1 MKEDYTMNLHITKS
15 KNAESFY
22 ICRSYTKANGTTS
35 STIVRK
41 LGTLEHLLVE
51 HGPTRDDVLVW
62 AKNEV
67 KIETEKYNAEKEA
80 KTVLIPF
87 HADRQLDYDKQ
98 AFFRGGYLFPQSVYY
113 QLQLNNICRKLKQKY
128 KFQYDINAIL
138 SDLVYARILD
148 PCSKRSSY
156 KTASAFLE
164 KPSYELHDVYRALD
178 VLGSECD
185 LIQAE
190 LYKNS
195 HFLGKRNDRVLY
207 YDCSNYYFEIEQ
219 ENGCKKYGK
228 SKEHRPNPIIQ
239 MGLFMDGDGIPLAF
253 SLFPGN
259 ANEQSSLKPLEKKI
273 LSDFECQKFIYCSDA
288 GLGSESIREFNHM
301 GERSY
306 IVTQSIKKLVKEDR
320 EWALNKQGFKKVSD
334 NAPVDITKLPPDDTG
349 LYYKD
354 EPYTTKK
361 LQQRLIITYSP
372 KYALY
377 QKAIRDKQVERA
389 QQMLNT
395 GTAKKN
401 RKNPNDPARFIGTM
415 AITKEGEAADIKSF
429 LDETKISEEAQYDGL
444 YAVCTDLLDDG
455 VGEILKVSEG
465 RWQIEEC
472 FRIMK
477 TDFSARPVYLQ
488 DENRIRAHFLIC
500 FLALTIY
507 RFLERKLNFKYTCE
521 ELLDTLKSMNFAE
534 IQEQGF
540 IPLYSRSVITDDLHN
555 ACGFRT
561 DSQFLTKSK
570 MRTIQKKS
578 KGKE

>member
-1 MKEDYTMNLHITKS
+1 MNLHITKS

-51 HGPTRDDVLVW
+51 HGPTRDDVLAW

-219 ENGCKKYGK
+219 ENDCKKYGK

-253 SLFPGN
+253 SLFLGN

-334 NAPVDITKLPPDDTG
+334 NAPVDITKLSPDDTG

-429 LDETKISEEAQYDGL
+429 LNETKISEEAQYDGL
-444 YAVCTDLLDDG
+444 YAVCTDLLNDG

-521 ELLDTLKSMNFAE
+521 EILDTLKSMNFAE

>member
-1 MKEDYTMNLHITKS
+1 MNLHITKS

-51 HGPTRDDVLVW
+51 HGPTRDDVLAW

-219 ENGCKKYGK
+219 ENDCKKYGK

-334 NAPVDITKLPPDDTG
+334 NAPVDITKLSPDDTG

-401 RKNPNDPARFIGTM
+401 CKNPNDPARFIETM

-429 LDETKISEEAQYDGL
+429 LNETKISEEAQYDGL

-521 ELLDTLKSMNFAE
+521 EILDTLKSMNFAE

-570 MRTIQKKS
+570 MRTIQKKV
-578 KGKE
+578 KVKNKIL

>member
-1 MKEDYTMNLHITKS
+1 MNLHITKS

-51 HGPTRDDVLVW
+51 HGPTRDDVLAW

-219 ENGCKKYGK
+219 ENDCKKYGK

-334 NAPVDITKLPPDDTG
+334 NAPVDITKLSPDDTG

-354 EPYTTKK
+354 EPYITKK

-401 RKNPNDPARFIGTM
+401 CKNPNDPARFIETM

-429 LDETKISEEAQYDGL
+429 LNETKISEEAQYDGL
-444 YAVCTDLLDDG
+444 YAVCTDLLNDG

-521 ELLDTLKSMNFAE
+521 EILDTLKSMNFAE

>member
-1 MKEDYTMNLHITKS
+1 MNLHISKS
-15 KNAESFY
+15 KNSESFY
-22 ICRSYTKANGTTS
+22 IAKSYAKANGSTT

-41 LGTLEHLLVE
+41 LGTLDQLIIE
-51 HGPTRDDVLVW
+51 HGPTRDDVLAW

-67 KIETEKYNAEKEA
+67 KIETEKYKKEKAA

-98 AFFRGGYLFPQSVYY
+98 TLYRGGYLFPQFIYY
-113 QLQLNNICRKLKQKY
+113 QLQLHKVCRKLKTKY
-128 KFQYDINAIL
+128 KFKYDINAIL
-138 SDLVYARILD
+138 SDLIYARILE
-148 PCSKRSSY
+148 PSSKRSSF
-156 KTASAFLE
+156 KVASEFLE

-185 LIQAE
+185 LIQSE
-190 LYKNS
+190 VYKNS
-195 HFLGKRNDRVLY
+195 HFLGTRNDKVLY
-207 YDCSNYYFEIEQ
+207 YDCSNFYFEIEQ
-219 ENGCKKYGK
+219 EDGSKKYEK

-259 ANEQSSLKPLEKKI
+259 ANEQTSLKPLEKKV
-273 LSDFECQKFIYCSDA
+273 LGEFGCQKFIYCSDA
-288 GLGSESIREFNHM
+288 GLASEDIRAFNHM

-306 IVTQSIKKLVKEDR
+306 IVTQSIKKLKKEEK
-320 EWALNKQGFKKVSD
+320 EWALNKQGFKRVSD
-334 NAPVDITKLPPDDTG
+334 DTPVDISKLPEDDTG

-361 LQQRLIITYSP
+361 LHQRLIITYSP

-377 QKAIRDKQVERA
+377 QKSIREKQVERA
-389 QQMLNT
+389 QKMLDSGNT
-395 GTAKKN
+395 KKN
-401 RKNPNDPARFIGTM
+401 RKNPNDPARFIGTT
-415 AITKEGEAADIKSF
+415 AATEDGEIADIQHY
-429 LDETKISEEAQYDGL
+429 LDESKIEDEARYDGL
-444 YAVCTDLLDDG
+444 YAVCTDLLDDE
-455 VGEILKVSEG
+455 VSEILKVSEG

-488 DENRIRAHFLIC
+488 NENRIKAHFLIC

-507 RFLERKLNFKYTCE
+507 RFLEKKLNSKYTCE
-521 ELLDTLKSMNFAE
+521 ELLDVLKAMNFVE
-534 IQEQGF
+534 VQEQGF
-540 IPLYSRSVITDDLHN
+540 VPTYKRDSITDALHD

-561 DSQFLTKSK
+561 DYQFITKSK
-570 MRTIQKKS
+570 MKTIQKES
-578 KGKE
+578 KGK